1 MAEFDTVD
9 MVGNQYWLETVGD
22 LHTTANTQHWWYN
35 KEMSYVANPQD
46 LNPLSR
52 MIFYT
57 IKSMVEKSFGALEKG
72 LPRL

>member
-46 LNPLSR
+46 LNP
-52 MIFYT
+52 YP
-57 IKSMVEKSFGALEKG
+57 E
-72 LPRL
+72 